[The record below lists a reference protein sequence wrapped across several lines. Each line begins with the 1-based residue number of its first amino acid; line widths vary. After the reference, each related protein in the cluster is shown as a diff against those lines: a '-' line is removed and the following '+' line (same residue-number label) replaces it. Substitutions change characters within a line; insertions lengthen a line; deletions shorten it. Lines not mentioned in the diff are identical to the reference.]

1 MGNSFSAQSSLALSF
16 CMSVTLSPALFLH
29 ETPITLLD
37 APSPRLSVLCSKSKS
52 CTEKRAEQRRAFFCL
67 HEKIQ
72 IFSISWIDWALW
84 KVHKVHVVLSFS
96 VALYSSR
103 FAWFKFKFRPV
114 ILSRSSVQTLKKKGD
129 QVAQDWMAGGRGFSA
144 LTESTVKGVSC
155 TWPDL
160 ITMKLWAIS
169 GCTSHKIKSST
180 DSKRETK
187 YKHLS
192 YKRALKRDGESLLTK

>member
-16 CMSVTLSPALFLH
+16 CMSVTLSPAPFLH

-103 FAWFKFKFRPV
+103 FAWFKFKFRLV
-114 ILSRSSVQTLKKKGD
+114 ILSRSSVQTLKKKVIRWPRIEW
-129 QVAQDWMAGGRGFSA
+129 QVGGAS
-144 LTESTVKGVSC
+144 L
-155 TWPDL
+155 
-160 ITMKLWAIS
+160 
-169 GCTSHKIKSST
+169 
-180 DSKRETK
+180 
-187 YKHLS
+187 LS
-192 YKRALKRDGESLLTK
+192 LRALSKGLVVHGLILSLWNSGPFQDAQVTK